1 MTEQEKIA
9 QLLYKYTQGN
19 ISAEEWEQLQDWVR
33 SSPNNQYLF
42 DRLSNSSS
50 ISGAISEFHPGNKEL
65 LGDQIWASIA
75 QRLSE
80 TDPAVSREILDEVI
94 RFNREIKSDQPGY
107 RRSFF
112 RKWHAAAAAAIILL
126 TSGYL
131 FFFNKKEVGNG
142 DQIVVQTFPAESK
155 RLLLPDSSE
164 VELSANTTLEYA
176 SDFKNQRHIVLSG
189 QAFFKITKDSR
200 HPFKIKLPDNLVVE
214 VVGTSFSINSYQH
227 ALSTSLL
234 VTEGVVRVHKG
245 EKLLGTLKKN
255 EQIIYNRTNASVVIG
270 TKTVNE
276 QKEDGLVSAT
286 TTATGIWTYDGMSIA
301 DLSTL
306 LNNQFGIVL
315 VNKTGKDSYSTTGA
329 NLNFN
334 QQQSPQEIVAVF
346 CSVTHYKYSWI
357 GKHTVILQ

>member
-75 QRLSE
+75 QRLP
-80 TDPAVSREILDEVI
+80 DANPAVSREIPDEVI
-94 RFNREIKSDQPGY
+94 RLNRNVESDQHGY

-112 RKWHAAAAAAIILL
+112 KKWHVAAAAAVILL

-234 VTEGVVRVHKG
+234 VTEGVVKVHKG
-245 EKLLGTLKKN
+245 ETLLGTLKKN
-255 EQIIYNRTNASVVIG
+255 EQIIYNRTNSSVAIE
-270 TKTVNE
+270 TKTINE
-276 QKEDGLVSAT
+276 QKEDSPAPG
-286 TTATGIWTYDGMSIA
+286 TAVWTYDAMSIA

-306 LNNQFGIVL
+306 LNKQFGISL
-315 VNKTGKDSYSTTGA
+315 VNNTGKDSNSTTGA

-334 QQQSPQEIVAVF
+334 KQQSPREIVAVF
-346 CSVTHYKYSWI
+346 CSVTHYKYSWTD
-357 GKHTVILQ
+357 KHTVILE